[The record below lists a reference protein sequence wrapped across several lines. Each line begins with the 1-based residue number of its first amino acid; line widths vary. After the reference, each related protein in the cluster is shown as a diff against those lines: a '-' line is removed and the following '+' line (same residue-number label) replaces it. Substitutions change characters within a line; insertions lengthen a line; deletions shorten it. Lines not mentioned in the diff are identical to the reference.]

1 MSRIPLPYTQ
11 KVLDLFRNPKNLGKL
26 EDANVIAVAGNPA
39 CGDMIT
45 FYMKINNQAVI
56 EKISFESY
64 GCAANIATASIVT
77 EMIKG
82 LNVKSAWKDVTWKKV
97 TEEVGGLPNVKF
109 HCGILAVGAVKVLGI
124 PCGLIINR
132 SDIGDDQVKKYAA
145 IREVPIL
152 MEIPFDRR
160 IAEAYSRGDVL
171 IEVMPEWK
179 AKFLALYDQITEIVA
194 YHKD

>member
-1 MSRIPLPYTQ
+1 MSRVPLPYTQ

-45 FYMKINNQAVI
+45 FYMKINDQEVI

-82 LNVKSAWKDVTWKKV
+82 LTVESAWKDVTWKKV

-109 HCGILAVGAVKVLGI
+109 HCGILAVGAVK
-124 PCGLIINR
+124 R
-132 SDIGDDQVKKYAA
+132 A
-145 IREVPIL
+145 IRKYYEQKGSAPSWL
-152 MEIPFDRR
+152 PKELTFEEKQ
-160 IAEAYSRGDVL
+160 ALEEEELAKKLSKKL
-171 IEVMPEWK
+171 K
-179 AKFLALYDQITEIVA
+179 AADEK
-194 YHKD
+194 